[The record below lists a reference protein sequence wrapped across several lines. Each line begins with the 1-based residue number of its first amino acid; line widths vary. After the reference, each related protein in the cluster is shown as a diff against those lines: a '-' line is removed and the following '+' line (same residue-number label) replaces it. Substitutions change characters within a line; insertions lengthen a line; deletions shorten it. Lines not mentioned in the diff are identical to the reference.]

1 MAAYDIK
8 KGIKAGGGKYTT
20 ISIPFPLAQKVR
32 EAIEGT
38 GFTSMS
44 DYVTFILREV
54 LCEID
59 GEKTSSHKAGRHAS
73 ESRESI
79 VRRLRALGYVK

>member
-1 MAAYDIK
+1 MK
-8 KGIKAGGGKYTT
+8 KKVKAGGGRYTT
-20 ISIPFPLAQKVR
+20 ISIPLPLAVKVK

-54 LCEID
+54 LCEIED
-59 GEKTSSHKAGRHAS
+59 GKASSGS
-73 ESRESI
+73 EGSRES
-79 VRRLRALGYVK
+79 VVKRLRALGYVK